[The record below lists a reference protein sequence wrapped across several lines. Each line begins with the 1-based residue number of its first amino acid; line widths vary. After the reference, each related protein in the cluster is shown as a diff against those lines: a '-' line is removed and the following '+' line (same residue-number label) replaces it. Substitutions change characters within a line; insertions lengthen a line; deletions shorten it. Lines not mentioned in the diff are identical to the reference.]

1 MKHKIL
7 IAALICLVLIV
18 TGTANATGPEAGSK
32 LLVQTSWLA
41 AHLNDSNVVILH
53 VAPNRNSYDAGHISG
68 ARFLPLSDV
77 AVTRNGI
84 PNQLPNRR
92 CYEDR
97 LRAGRRWR

>member
-77 AVTRNGI
+77 AVPRNGI
-84 PNQLPNRR
+84 RTNSPASML
-92 CYEDR
+92 
-97 LRAGRRWR
+97 